1 MFSLPTTFEELLET
15 LKSIKV
21 LKTFPGCLRLG
32 LSWFNWWVSFAPEFQ
47 CCYFCE
53 PSCLFYLSFN
63 FDFYVS
69 KIMHL

>member
-1 MFSLPTTFEELLET
+1 MHCASKDDNQYVQTFRYACIQGTIGFLMLSLYQSSGIVYP
-15 LKSIKV
+15 I
-21 LKTFPGCLRLG
+21 
-32 LSWFNWWVSFAPEFQ
+32 
-47 CCYFCE
+47 YFCE